1 MSSSNQA
8 SNSILKEDA
17 LVGVLN
23 TINDLIKGK
32 LTYPPRITK
41 YELARIV
48 AARAKQLAMGAQPLI
63 NPQELGTFDPIDIAM
78 EEIRR
83 GGLLPFIIVRTLPNG
98 KHVRIKLKD
107 LLNLSR
113 EFDVKI

>member
-1 MSSSNQA
+1 MIS
-8 SNSILKEDA
+8 
-17 LVGVLN
+17 VLN
-23 TINDLIKGK
+23 IINDLAKGK

-63 NPQELGTFDPIDIAM
+63 NPQEIGTYDPVDIAL

-83 GGLLPFIIVRTLPNG
+83 GLIPFIVVRTLPNG
-98 KHVRIKLKD
+98 RHIRIKLKD
-107 LLNLSR
+107 LLDLSR
-113 EFDVKI
+113 KFDVKL

>member
-1 MSSSNQA
+1 
-8 SNSILKEDA
+8 
-17 LVGVLN
+17 
-23 TINDLIKGK
+23 
-32 LTYPPRITK
+32 
-41 YELARIV
+41 
-48 AARAKQLAMGAQPLI
+48 
-63 NPQELGTFDPIDIAM
+63 M

>member
-1 MSSSNQA
+1 MA
-8 SNSILKEDA
+8 S
-17 LVGVLN
+17 VLN

-63 NPQELGTFDPIDIAM
+63 NPQELGTYDPIDIAM
-78 EEIRR
+78 EEVRR
-83 GGLLPFIIVRTLPNG
+83 GLLPFIIVRTLPNG
-98 KHVRIKLKD
+98 RHMRIKLKD
-107 LLNLSR
+107 LLSLSR